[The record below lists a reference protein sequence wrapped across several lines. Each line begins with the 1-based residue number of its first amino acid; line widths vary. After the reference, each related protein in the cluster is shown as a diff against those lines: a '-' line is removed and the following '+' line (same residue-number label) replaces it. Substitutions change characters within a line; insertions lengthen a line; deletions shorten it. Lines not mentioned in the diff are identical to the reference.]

1 MKHLPSIIFHS
12 ILLSGFTLGVVEA
25 IYIALNAPD
34 SSLVHHQLL
43 ASVYAIAPFTLIG
56 FIFAVTCSFLT
67 KVWQNTRA
75 VTNPEGVKKSEL
87 SSEAGPRSS
96 IFTGILAVQGFIV
109 SLFFIA
115 YSSFQESDRVK
126 YGLVLGF
133 ATPVLGIACFY
144 AWSYLRMQI
153 ASFSSPR
160 KERRANLIIMLLACS
175 GILAP
180 AVISLQNEALIKFLG
195 AYSVLFVCG
204 FPLLSLIYGATLLV
218 LPHSWLNFTSTRRIV
233 VMLLVLCS
241 ASLTDLIT
249 DLDRDESVKSAV
261 LYDSIVLGPLVLVTQ
276 PLFDTDNDGYAKF
289 LGGGDCDDED
299 PHVYPGAFEIPRNGI
314 DDDCFQ
320 GDAPGTDAPAH
331 VSRHRTSAS
340 ARRVLVKRPN
350 IIHITIDTLTA
361 EHLSFMGYD
370 RETSPTIDAL
380 AQNGVH
386 FLWAFAQGPQT
397 RLSVPSMFTGKYF
410 SELPRTTPL
419 WPRIKEENETL
430 AESLK
435 KHGYQTAGIPSHRFF
450 LPGYGLTQG
459 FDDWDLSIVERYQTD
474 IPKHVTGHL
483 VTDRATAWLQ
493 RHETDTEPF
502 YLWLHYFDPH
512 EYYQDHSDIEFGTTI
527 LDLYDEE
534 ILYTDRQLARL
545 FSWLRSSQLNENTYV
560 IIHSDHGEGFG
571 RHGYQRHGQHLYNDQ
586 VHVPLIINGPGI
598 EPRQVETP
606 VGLIDIMP
614 TIQEMAG
621 LPMDVNLQ
629 GMSLVPYIV
638 ETDPPP
644 HPPVFIEMLKDPTH
658 SDRRVMVSWPYK
670 LQFGITFSEY
680 SLYDL
685 SIDPLEEKNLVKTR
699 PRVFRRLQAQLRTWM
714 STGVRPVTP
723 SE

>member
-12 ILLSGFTLGVVEA
+12 ILLSGFSLGVVEA
-25 IYIALNAPD
+25 IYIALNASD
-34 SSLVHHQLL
+34 TSLVHHQLL

-56 FIFAVTCSFLT
+56 FIFASICSFLT

-75 VTNPEGVKKSEL
+75 VTNPEGVDQAEL
-87 SSEAGPRSS
+87 TNGGPRSS
-96 IFTGILAVQGFIV
+96 VFTGILAVQLFIV
-109 SLFFIA
+109 ILFLIG
-115 YSSFQESDRVK
+115 YSIFQDADRGN
-126 YGLVLGF
+126 YGLALAF
-133 ATPVLGIACFY
+133 ATPLLGIACFY
-144 AWSYLRMQI
+144 VWSYLRMQLS
-153 ASFSSPR
+153 SFSSPR
-160 KERRANLIIMLLACS
+160 KEKRANLVIAVLASMGIM
-175 GILAP
+175 AP
-180 AVISLQNEALIKFLG
+180 AVIGLQNETLIEFLG
-195 AYSVLFVCG
+195 ANSVLFVCG
-204 FPLLSLIYGATLLV
+204 FPVLSLIFGVVLLV
-218 LPHSWLNFTSTRRIV
+218 LPHSWLNHTSTRRMV
-233 VMLLVLCS
+233 VMLLVLSS

-289 LGGGDCDDED
+289 LGGGDCDDQD

-320 GDAPGTDAPAH
+320 GDSPGTEAPAQIN
-331 VSRHRTSAS
+331 RHRISAS

-350 IIHITIDTLTA
+350 IIHITVDTLSA
-361 EHLSFMGYD
+361 EHLGFMGYD
-370 RETSPTIDAL
+370 RKTSPTLDAL
-380 AQNGVH
+380 SQNGVH

-397 RLSVPSMFTGKYF
+397 RLSIPSMFTGKYF
-410 SELPRTTPL
+410 SEIPRTLPL
-419 WPRIKEENETL
+419 WPRIKDENRTL
-430 AESLK
+430 AETLREQ
-435 KHGYQTAGIPSHRFF
+435 GYQTAGIPSHRFF
-450 LPGYGLTQG
+450 LPGYGLNQG
-459 FDDWDLSIVERYQTD
+459 FETWDLSIVEQYQTD

-493 RHETDTEPF
+493 THETDDRPF

-512 EYYQDHSDIEFGTTI
+512 EYYQDHADIDFGTTV

-534 ILYTDRQLARL
+534 ILYTDRQLGRL
-545 FSWLRSSQLNENTYV
+545 FSWLRSSQLNDNTYI
-560 IIHSDHGEGFG
+560 IIHSDHGEAFG
-571 RHGYQRHGQHLYNDQ
+571 RHGYKRHGQHLYNDQ
-586 VHVPLIINGPGI
+586 VHVPLLINGPGI

-606 VGLIDIMP
+606 VGLIDLVP

-621 LPMDVNLQ
+621 LAIDPSLQ

-685 SIDPLEEKNLVKTR
+685 SVDPLEEKNLVKTR
-699 PRVFRRLQAQLRTWM
+699 PRVFRRLQSELRTWM
-714 STGVRPVTP
+714 STGVRPVSP
-723 SE
+723 SD